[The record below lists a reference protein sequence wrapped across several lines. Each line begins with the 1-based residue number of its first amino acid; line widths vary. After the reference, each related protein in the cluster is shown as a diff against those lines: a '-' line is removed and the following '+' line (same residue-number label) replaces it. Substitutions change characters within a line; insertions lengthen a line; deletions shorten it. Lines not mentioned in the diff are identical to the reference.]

1 MPRPKSSE
9 PKKPKAAKSRKKLYE
24 PGGTEPYPLSRSKID
39 LFLNCPRCFCLDQR
53 HGVGRVSGPPF
64 TINSA
69 IDGLLK
75 REFDVHREAGTVP
88 RVLAD
93 AGLDYVPFKHDK
105 IDDWRNFR
113 RGVRALHPATNF
125 DVYGALDDVWQ
136 DPATGEIIVA
146 DYKATAKASDVGI
159 DADWQISYK
168 RQVELYQW
176 LLSGNGFEVSETAWF
191 VYANGD
197 VSAQAFGARMDFK
210 ISLIPYAGDTTWV
223 EPTLRKIKETL
234 EADPPPKAPEECT
247 WCAYRKKARDYTDKK

>member
-1 MPRPKSSE
+1 MPRTKSSE

-39 LFLNCPRCFCLDQR
+39 LFLNCPRCFYLDQR

-75 REFDVHREAGTVP
+75 REFDLHREAGTVP

-105 IDDWRNFR
+105 IADWRNFR

-146 DYKATAKASDVGI
+146 DYKATAKASEVGI

-176 LLSGNGFEVSETAWF
+176 LLRGNGFEVSETAWF

-234 EADPPPKAPEECT
+234 EADPPPEAPESCP
-247 WCAYRKKARDYTDKK
+247 WCKYTKKISELARKS

>member
-1 MPRPKSSE
+1 MPRAKSSE

-24 PGGTEPYPLSRSKID
+24 PGSTAPYPLSRSKID
-39 LFLNCPRCFCLDQR
+39 LFLNCPRCFYLDQR

-69 IDGLLK
+69 IDALLK
-75 REFDVHREAGTVP
+75 REFDTHREAGTVP

-93 AGLDYVPFKHDK
+93 AGLDYVPFKHAK

-113 RGVRALHPATNF
+113 RGVHALHAETMF

-136 DPATGEIIVA
+136 DPATSEIIVA

-176 LLSGNGFEVSETAWF
+176 LLRANDFEVSETAWF

-197 VSAQAFGARMDFK
+197 VSAQAFGAQMDFK

-234 EADPPPKAPEECT
+234 EADPPPEALESCP
-247 WCAYRKKARDYTDKK
+247 WCKYTKKVSELARKS

>member
-1 MPRPKSSE
+1 MIE
-9 PKKPKAAKSRKKLYE
+9 DF
-24 PGGTEPYPLSRSKID
+24 TNDD
-39 LFLNCPRCFCLDQR
+39 LFAALSGKEVEEGCRCLLTANY
-53 HGVGRVSGPPF
+53 SGGK
-64 TINSA
+64 
-69 IDGLLK
+69 D
-75 REFDVHREAGTVP
+75 
-88 RVLAD
+88 
-93 AGLDYVPFKHDK
+93 DK

-113 RGVRALHPATNF
+113 RGVRALHAATNF

-176 LLSGNGFEVSETAWF
+176 LLRANDFEVSKTAWF

-210 ISLIPYAGDTTWV
+210 ISLISYEGDAAWI
-223 EPTLRKIKETL
+223 EPTLQRIKESL
-234 EADPPPKAPEECT
+234 ESDQPPDAPESCS
-247 WCAYRKKARDYTDKK
+247 WCDYTKRASGILAAQHQ